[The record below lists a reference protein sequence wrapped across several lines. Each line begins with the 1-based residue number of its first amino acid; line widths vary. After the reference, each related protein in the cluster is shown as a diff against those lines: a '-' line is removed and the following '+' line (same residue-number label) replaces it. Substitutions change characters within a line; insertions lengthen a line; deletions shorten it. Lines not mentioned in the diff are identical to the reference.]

1 MAKIAIEINCG
12 KATCGACNSSWYHM
26 ARGAMCGVFNKELK
40 TKGNSLMRLPEC
52 KQAEVKDE

>member
-1 MAKIAIEINCG
+1 MAKIEINCG
-12 KATCGACNSSWYHM
+12 KTTCGACNSSWYHM